1 MPHPGHVFLGS
12 TTATAYLEYRVPGP
26 RERSVKLAGLVR
38 GGADGGAD
46 GGVGVGG
53 GGTGPQAASGGPY

>member
-26 RERSVKLAGLVR
+26 RERSTAVKLAGLVR
-38 GGADGGAD
+38 GGAD